1 MSLAGLVPALRFW
14 EVKKMTGREL
24 MAWIE
29 DNGAMDND
37 VVVFE
42 KHGMLVMA
50 SEVELAE
57 EDGTGRLAIVIS

>member
-1 MSLAGLVPALRFW
+1 
-14 EVKKMTGREL
+14 MTGREL